1 MRSFHSSTQFTG
13 SCGTSGFV
21 CTEMKTGKP
30 WKWQVG
36 YVGVV
41 DDHMM
46 LVATPT
52 QVDYYAVAA
61 TLYCL
66 IHGNYMKVE
75 LPGNPPPYAPGMH
88 VSILTQK
95 YNVVNL

>member
-1 MRSFHSSTQFTG
+1 MRSSFHSSTQFIG
-13 SCGTSGFV
+13 SRGTSGFV

-30 WKWQVG
+30 WRWQVG

-66 IHGNYMKVE
+66 IHGDYMEVIRM
-75 LPGNPPPYAPGMH
+75 PGAGYKPCRNPP
-88 VSILTQK
+88 K
-95 YNVVNL
+95 